1 MRADPDKPSGRHFEE
16 INRRLTTAT
25 KKRRVICVEHGE
37 LAHAGISATDSSADQ
52 QRRQWN
58 AERDRC
64 RLELLRRLM

>member
-37 LAHAGISATDSSADQ
+37 LASRRNISHRQ
-52 QRRQWN
+52 QRRSAASTQ
-58 AERDRC
+58 ER
-64 RLELLRRLM
+64 